1 MSLPKAAGD
10 SDSTVPPKSINPR
23 LELGIGQGGVDLLVE
38 LVDNLDRSVLGCA
51 HASID
56 RNVMQVVSD
65 TGRIV
70 EPEAL
75 LANLRL
81 GMRA

>member
-1 MSLPKAAGD
+1 
-10 SDSTVPPKSINPR
+10 
-23 LELGIGQGGVDLLVE
+23 
-38 LVDNLDRSVLGCA
+38 
-51 HASID
+51 
-56 RNVMQVVSD
+56 MQVVSD